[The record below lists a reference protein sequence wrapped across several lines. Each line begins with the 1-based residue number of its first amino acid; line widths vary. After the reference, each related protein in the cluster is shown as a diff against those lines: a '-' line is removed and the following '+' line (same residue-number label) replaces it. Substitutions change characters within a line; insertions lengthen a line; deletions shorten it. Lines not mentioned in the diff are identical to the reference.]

1 MARNLSACID
11 SGVLAELGGLSSV
24 IDTQLV
30 AKLIQG
36 DGEMRLFLGIILG
49 AALTIL
55 GAYISDSL
63 TTGPALTSAPTT
75 QQRTMVN
82 WDVVGDNWQHVRN
95 RVQDEWIKRT
105 G

>member
-1 MARNLSACID
+1 
-11 SGVLAELGGLSSV
+11 
-24 IDTQLV
+24 
-30 AKLIQG
+30 
-36 DGEMRLFLGIILG
+36 MRLLLGIIFG

-63 TTGPALTSAPTT
+63 TTGPALTSTPTT

-82 WDVVGDNWQHVRN
+82 WDVVGRNWQHVRN

>member
-1 MARNLSACID
+1 
-11 SGVLAELGGLSSV
+11 
-24 IDTQLV
+24 
-30 AKLIQG
+30 
-36 DGEMRLFLGIILG
+36 MRLLLGIILG
-49 AALTIL
+49 ATLTIL

-75 QQRTMVN
+75 QQRMMVN
-82 WDVVGDNWQHVRN
+82 WGVVGDNWQHFRN

>member
-1 MARNLSACID
+1 
-11 SGVLAELGGLSSV
+11 
-24 IDTQLV
+24 
-30 AKLIQG
+30 
-36 DGEMRLFLGIILG
+36 MRLLLGIILG

-82 WDVVGDNWQHVRN
+82 WDVVGGNWQHFRN
-95 RVQDEWIKRT
+95 RVQDEWIKHT

>member
-1 MARNLSACID
+1 
-11 SGVLAELGGLSSV
+11 
-24 IDTQLV
+24 
-30 AKLIQG
+30 
-36 DGEMRLFLGIILG
+36 MRLLLGVILG
-49 AALTIL
+49 ATLTIL

-82 WDVVGDNWQHVRN
+82 WNVVGGNWQHFRN
-95 RVQDEWIKRT
+95 RVQDEWIKLT

>member
-1 MARNLSACID
+1 VA
-11 SGVLAELGGLSSV
+11 
-24 IDTQLV
+24 QLV
-30 AKLIQG
+30 TNLIQG
-36 DGEMRLFLGIILG
+36 DGEMRLLLGIILG

-63 TTGPALTSAPTT
+63 TTGPALTSASTT
-75 QQRTMVN
+75 QQRMMVN
-82 WDVVGDNWQHVRN
+82 WDVVGDNWQHFRN